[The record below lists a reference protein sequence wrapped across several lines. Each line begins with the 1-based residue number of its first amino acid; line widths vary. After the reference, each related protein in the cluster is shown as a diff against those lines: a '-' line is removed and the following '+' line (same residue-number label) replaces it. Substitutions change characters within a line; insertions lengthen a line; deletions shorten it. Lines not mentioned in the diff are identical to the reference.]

1 MALFKPYR
9 ILHSQLNSLPIVEG
23 QLIFVIDTKK
33 IYLDVNSQRIAFGN
47 MEIDTSSVVTQDQ
60 IGVAGGV
67 APLNTSG
74 QIDSS
79 YLPGYVD
86 DVIEYAG
93 SSARPATGET
103 GKIYVD
109 TTTNKTYRWGGS
121 SYVEISASLA
131 LGETSTT
138 AYRGDRGKIAYD
150 HSQLV
155 TGNPHNVTKANVGL
169 GNVENKSSATI
180 RAEITKANVTNALGF
195 TPFEFVAVETW

>member
-9 ILHSQLNSLPIVEG
+9 ILHSQLDSLPIVEG

-33 IYLDVNSQRIAFGN
+33 IYLDVNAQRIQFG
-47 MEIDTSSVVTQDQ
+47 EVDLDGVVTQDQ
-60 IGVAGGV
+60 IGAAGGV

-131 LGETSTT
+131 LGETSST
-138 AYRGDRGKIAYD
+138 AYRGDYGKIAYD
-150 HSQLV
+150 HSQII

-180 RAEITKANVTNALGF
+180 RGEITQANVITALGY
-195 TPFEFVAVETW
+195 TPMQFVTVETW